1 MTQFVENTL
10 GEVCQDSGGIIQTG
24 PFGSQLHQSDY
35 SEKGIPVVMPADI
48 KNGRIDE
55 TRVARVSE
63 GHVERLK
70 RHKLEVGDIV
80 YGRRGD
86 IGRQA
91 IIRSENEGW
100 LCGTG
105 CLRLSLGENPRI
117 LPEYLHLY
125 LSMPEVIG
133 WIQNQAIGA
142 TMPNLN
148 TQILKRVPLIF
159 PEDLDAQ
166 KKIVAIVTAYD
177 DLIENNKRRIALLEN
192 MAEEIYR
199 EWFVRFRFPGWQE
212 AEFEKGL
219 PASWAVAQGDDLFE
233 VVKGKS
239 YSSEE
244 ISDHLNGGRPFIN
257 LKNFNRGGG
266 YRSNGL
272 KYFRGEFRD
281 RQQVNRGD
289 VVMAVT
295 DMTQNREVI
304 GRAARVP
311 YLGETDGIISLDVVK
326 ISAFS
331 WPDLFTYAHLRYS
344 GISEA
349 LKELANGAN
358 VLHLKPDLIGKQKYL
373 VPDTPTVEEFV
384 KLVEPFYEQIEKLEQ
399 QIDMLEYTKNQLLPR
414 LISGKLFVD
423 NLDFQFPPSMQ
434 SDASDSADEAA
445 A

>member
-1 MTQFVENTL
+1 MSLFPDTWKFAEAR
-10 GEVCQDSGGIIQTG
+10 EIC
-24 PFGSQLHQSDY
+24 SQIVDCVN
-35 SEKGIPVVMPADI
+35 KTAPVVDYETPYKMI
-48 KNGRIDE
+48 RTTNVKNGRIDLSGARCVDE
-55 TRVARVSE
+55 ATFIKWNRRLTPRKGDVVLTREAPLGDVGLIRTDDKVFLGQRTMIFRADGINLDQRFLYYSLLGPTLQAQISALGSGSTVEHVRVPDA
-63 GHVERLK
+63 ERLVIP
-70 RHKLEVGDIV
+70 HPP
-80 YGRRGD
+80 
-86 IGRQA
+86 IG
-91 IIRSENEGW
+91 E
-100 LCGTG
+100 
-105 CLRLSLGENPRI
+105 
-117 LPEYLHLY
+117 
-125 LSMPEVIG
+125 
-133 WIQNQAIGA
+133 
-142 TMPNLN
+142 
-148 TQILKRVPLIF
+148 
-159 PEDLDAQ
+159 Q
-166 KKIVAIVTAYD
+166 KKIAGLLSAYD
-177 DLIENNKRRIALLEN
+177 DLIENNKRRITLLEN

-266 YRSNGL
+266 YRCNGL

-311 YLGETDGIISLDVVK
+311 YLGETDGVISLDVVK

-373 VPDTPTVEEFV
+373 VPDTPIVEEFV

-414 LISGKLFVD
+414 LISGKLSVE
-423 NLDFQFPPSMQ
+423 NLDIQFPPSMQ
-434 SDASDSADEAA
+434 SDGSDSADEAA